1 MRRLL
6 ATVRKLCALLVL
18 VCAALAPPDLQAQ
31 GFRFI
36 QPIMVPD
43 AQLRDA
49 MQKGLQLRGSA
60 IPGQRQVPREVVE
73 EAVRKIYAAYNTP
86 DFRQYL
92 SERFY
97 DPERLTDAIN
107 EKVPREARLRL
118 ISINS
123 AQTVSQQPAKD
134 EEGRDVVESLVMVV
148 VKAQMEFTSVAGFQ
162 RREGESEIV
171 LRFREASR

>member
-1 MRRLL
+1 MRLRPAILI
-6 ATVRKLCALLVL
+6 
-18 VCAALAPPDLQAQ
+18 AALAVASAAQAQ
-31 GFRFI
+31 SFRFI

-43 AQLRDA
+43 AEVREA
-49 MQKGLQLRGSA
+49 MQQGQQLRGTA
-60 IPGQRQVPREVVE
+60 IPGLRQVPFAVVE

-97 DPERLTDAIN
+97 DPDRLLDALN

-118 ISINS
+118 ITVNS

-134 EEGRDVVESLVMVV
+134 EEGRTVIESLVMVV
-148 VKAQMEFTSVAGFQ
+148 VRAQMEFTTTAGFQ
-162 RREGESEIV
+162 RREGESELV
-171 LRFREASR
+171 LRFRETPR

>member
-1 MRRLL
+1 MREII
-6 ATVRKLCALLVL
+6 ALFAFLFV
-18 VCAALAPPDLQAQ
+18 ALASPAAQAQ

-60 IPGQRQVPREVVE
+60 IPGLRQVPREVVE
-73 EAVRKIYAAYNTP
+73 DAVRKIYAAYNTP
-86 DFRQYL
+86 DFQQYL

-107 EKVPREARLRL
+107 EKVPREAKLRL
-118 ISINS
+118 ITVNS

-134 EEGRDVVESLVMVV
+134 DQGREVIESLVMVV
-148 VKAQMEFTSVAGFQ
+148 VRAQMEFTTTAGFQ

-171 LRFREASR
+171 LRFRETPR

>member
-1 MRRLL
+1 MQLAAMRGIF
-6 ATVRKLCALLVL
+6 ALIAFFVL
-18 VCAALAPPDLQAQ
+18 ALASPTAQAQ

-43 AQLRDA
+43 AQLREA
-49 MQKGLQLRGSA
+49 MAKGLQLRGSA
-60 IPGQRQVPREVVE
+60 IPGLRQVPREVVE

-97 DPERLTDAIN
+97 DPDRLLDAVN
-107 EKVPREARLRL
+107 EKVPREAKLRL

-123 AQTVSQQPAKD
+123 AQTVSQQPATD
-134 EEGRDVVESLVMVV
+134 EEGRGVVESVVMVV
-148 VKAQMEFTSVAGFQ
+148 VKAQMEFTTTAGFQ

-171 LRFREASR
+171 LRFRETSK

>member
-1 MRRLL
+1 MQL
-6 ATVRKLCALLVL
+6 AAVRATIALFALL
-18 VCAALAPPDLQAQ
+18 CAALASPSAQAQ

-43 AQLRDA
+43 AQLREA
-49 MQKGLQLRGSA
+49 MRQGQQLRGTA
-60 IPGQRQVPREVVE
+60 IPGLRQVPRAVVE

-86 DFRQYL
+86 DFQQYL

-97 DPERLTDAIN
+97 DSERLLDAIN
-107 EKVPREARLRL
+107 EKVPREAKLRL
-118 ISINS
+118 ITVNS

-134 EEGRDVVESLVMVV
+134 EQGKDVIESLVMVV
-148 VKAQMEFTSVAGFQ
+148 VRAQMEFTTAAGFQ

-171 LRFREASR
+171 LRFREAPR